1 MSDAVDTSGAVGTTE
16 PESRSGRRRLRAA
29 MRPGL
34 SRGHLLAG
42 VLCAVLGFAL
52 VTQVRQTQNST
63 VGALR
68 QGELVAL
75 LQNVTDQSARLDAQ
89 ARQLEQQLQ
98 ELQSG
103 SDKTA
108 VAEQVAR
115 ERLDVYGVLA
125 GTRAASGPGVQ
136 LDITDPQLAVSAATV
151 LDTVQELRGAGAEA
165 IQVAGQTGSAV
176 RVVVDT
182 AFLDDATGRGVL
194 VDRQLLTPPYRIVAI
209 GDAASLHRALAIP
222 GGILETLQTRQAS
235 GRVIEQQS
243 IMVSALRDPSTLRSA
258 RAAEP
263 AATP

>member
-1 MSDAVDTSGAVGTTE
+1 VVDEQTHGAASGT
-16 PESRSGRRRLRAA
+16 GRRRLRAA

-42 VLCAVLGFAL
+42 LLCAVLGFAL
-52 VTQVRQTQNST
+52 VAQVRQTQNAT
-63 VGALR
+63 IGALR

-89 ARQLEQQLQ
+89 ARQLEQQLT

-103 SDKTA
+103 SDQA
-108 VAEQVAR
+108 VVAEQVAR
-115 ERLDVYGVLA
+115 ERLDVYAVLA
-125 GTRAASGPGVQ
+125 GTRAASGPGIQ
-136 LDITDPQLAVSAATV
+136 LDIIDPRRVVSAATV

-165 IQVAGQTGSAV
+165 IQVGGQNGAAV

-182 AFLDDATGRGVL
+182 AFLDDPAGRGVE
-194 VDRQLLTPPYRIVAI
+194 VDGRVLIPPYRVVAI

-243 IMVSALRDPSTLRSA
+243 IRVSAQHDPKASRYA

>member
-1 MSDAVDTSGAVGTTE
+1 VVDEQTHGAASGT
-16 PESRSGRRRLRAA
+16 GRRRLRAA

-42 VLCAVLGFAL
+42 LLCAVLGFAL
-52 VTQVRQTQNST
+52 VAQVRQTQNAT
-63 VGALR
+63 IGALR

-89 ARQLEQQLQ
+89 ARQLEQQLT

-103 SDKTA
+103 SDRA
-108 VAEQVAR
+108 VVAEQVAR
-115 ERLDVYGVLA
+115 ERLDVYAVLA
-125 GTRAASGPGVQ
+125 GTRAASGPGIQ
-136 LDITDPQLAVSAATV
+136 LDITDPGRVVSAATV

-165 IQVAGQTGSAV
+165 IQVGGQNGAAV

-182 AFLDDATGRGVL
+182 AFLDDPAGRGVE
-194 VDRQLLTPPYRIVAI
+194 VDGRVLIPPYRVVAI

-243 IMVSALRDPSTLRSA
+243 IMVSAQHDPKASRYA